1 MGQVLQFPRR
11 SVFCPETIDV
21 MGQAYDE
28 AIANL
33 NQAGAASE
41 LFVRELVAKRI
52 IKMARRGEADRER
65 LCKTAI
71 SGFAKSRH
79 RA

>member
-1 MGQVLQFPRR
+1 MGQVLQFPRQNA
-11 SVFCPETIDV
+11 FYPETVNV

-33 NQAGAASE
+33 NQEGAASE

-65 LCKTAI
+65 LCKSAI